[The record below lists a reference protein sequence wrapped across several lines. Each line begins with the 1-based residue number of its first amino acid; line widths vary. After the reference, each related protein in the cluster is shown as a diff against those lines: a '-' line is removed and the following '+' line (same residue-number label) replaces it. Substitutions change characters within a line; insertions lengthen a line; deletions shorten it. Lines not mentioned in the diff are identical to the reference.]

1 MREEQIQ
8 CQPFRNPIVSD
19 IEQYG
24 YFWMPGVGKLRPHTI
39 SRGLLIFSNVLNVLL
54 ILVVI
59 GVSNLRVAMWQ
70 AKAAQASYAVANMQ
84 ERMDASAAS
93 AGTQEKQLA
102 QCMTTL
108 TRYETTLAK
117 VTEDARLAAPANPNA
132 ANAFRVLSLFKAML

>member
-1 MREEQIQ
+1 MREEQNQ

-24 YFWMPGVGKLRPHTI
+24 YLWIPGVGKLRPHTI
-39 SRGLLIFSNVLNVLL
+39 SRGWLIFSNVLNVLL

-108 TRYETTLAK
+108 VNYEN
-117 VTEDARLAAPANPNA
+117 RLSAVNA
-132 ANAFRVLSLFKAML
+132 AVTQQAPTNQVAAQFLPILKLLKAAL